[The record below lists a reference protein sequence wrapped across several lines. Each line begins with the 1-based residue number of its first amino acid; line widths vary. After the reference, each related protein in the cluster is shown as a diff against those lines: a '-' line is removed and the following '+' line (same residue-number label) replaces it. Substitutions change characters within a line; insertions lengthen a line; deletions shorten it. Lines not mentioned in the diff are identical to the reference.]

1 MKEKINLSKKWR
13 RTFDV
18 GLSTFILIGLSPLF
32 LVTILAITLSSKGPA
47 IFRQE
52 RLGINRKP
60 FIMYKFRTMIEEAEK
75 EGPQLAVYNDKRVT
89 KIGRILRKY
98 HVDELP
104 QFWNVLKGE
113 MSIVGPRPER
123 EFYIKQIVEKAPYYT
138 LVCQVRPG
146 ITSWGMVKYGY
157 ASNVKQ
163 MVDRTQYD
171 LIYLANMSLSVD
183 CKILIYTLKTVLGGE
198 GV

>member
-1 MKEKINLSKKWR
+1 MKGKINLSKKWR
-13 RTFDV
+13 RAFDV

-113 MSIVGPRPER
+113 MSVIGPRPER
-123 EFYIKQIVEKAPYYT
+123 EIYVKEIEKLSPEYTRLFEIK
-138 LVCQVRPG
+138 PG
-146 ITSWGMVKYGY
+146 ITSLGMVRYGY
-157 ASNVKQ
+157 ASNIKNLVERSKFD
-163 MVDRTQYD
+163 VD
-171 LIYLANMSLSVD
+171 YLDKKKASTDV
-183 CKILIYTLKTVLGGE
+183 KILLETVKTIIKGKGI
-198 GV
+198 

>member
-1 MKEKINLSKKWR
+1 MKEKINLSKKWM

-113 MSIVGPRPER
+113 MSVIGPRPER
-123 EFYIKQIVEKAPYYT
+123 EIYVKEIEKLSPEYARLFEIK
-138 LVCQVRPG
+138 PG
-146 ITSWGMVKYGY
+146 ITSLGMVRYGY
-157 ASNVKQ
+157 ASNIKNLVERSKFD
-163 MVDRTQYD
+163 VD
-171 LIYLANMSLSVD
+171 YLDKKKASTDV
-183 CKILIYTLKTVLGGE
+183 KILLETVKTIIKGKGI
-198 GV
+198 